1 MTPRLAVVSLHSG
14 IDRAVEA
21 RGLESG
27 KTLAARFVSEIPSG
41 KGANV
46 ARALGELGVAVNL
59 LGLVGEDRAAQF
71 AASFA
76 GSPVV
81 CRLTAL
87 PIRTRVNT
95 TIIDPESGAVT
106 HLRESSS
113 PVEAD
118 DFQAFGRRLLGDLD
132 GAEWVAFSGSV
143 PPGVEPAAFAALV
156 AAARDRRARVA
167 VDSSGPALARAVAT
181 GIDLIK
187 PNREEL
193 EELLARPVRDDEEIL
208 LAGKELVSRHPRLE
222 VLASDG
228 EKGAWLVTREGAWHA
243 AAARPQS
250 VRKAVGAGDALL
262 AGFLA
267 ARLDGAPPDR
277 SLARAVAVALASLAC
292 TDPGRLDRERMNEPV
307 TVRALV

>member
-1 MTPRLAVVSLHSG
+1 MASRLAVVSLHSG
-14 IDRAVEA
+14 IDRAVEVA
-21 RGLESG
+21 GLAAGE
-27 KTLAARFVSEIPSG
+27 TLAARFVSEIPSG

-46 ARALGELGVAVNL
+46 ARALGELGVEASL
-59 LGLVGEDRAAQF
+59 FGLVGEDRAAQF

-76 GSPVV
+76 ATSIA
-81 CRLTAL
+81 CRLTAV

-95 TIIDPESGAVT
+95 TIIDPGTGAVT

-113 PVEAD
+113 AVAED
-118 DFQAFGRRLLGDLD
+118 DFREFGRRLLDDLD
-132 GAEWVAFSGSV
+132 GAEWAVFSGSV
-143 PPGVEPAAFAALV
+143 PPGVTPEVFAGLV

-167 VDSSGPALARAVAT
+167 VDSSGPALACAVAT

-193 EELLARPVRDDEEIL
+193 EELMARPVRCAEDIVA
-208 LAGKELVSRHPRLE
+208 AGKELVARHPRIE

-228 EKGAWLVTREGAWHA
+228 DRGAWLIARDGAWHA
-243 AAARPQS
+243 IASRHQA

-267 ARLDGAPPDR
+267 ARFDGATADR
-277 SLARAVAVALASLAC
+277 ALARGVAVALASLAC
-292 TDPGRLDRERMNEPV
+292 TDPGRIDRERLDEPV
-307 TVRALV
+307 TVNALG